1 MTKSKMPY
9 LDIIP
14 DFDVLEWKR
23 EIQEKIYQETKDM
36 TSDELLEYLR
46 KGSERFREERKLRQ
60 MESATRA
67 QT

>member
-46 KGSERFREERKLRQ
+46 TGSERFREERRLRQ
-60 MESATRA
+60 TELATQA
-67 QT
+67 ST